1 MPSQATGDLRA
12 TIATNIR
19 SARLAADLTQA
30 QLAAVLG
37 IESMAVSKWERG
49 RHAPSDGNLLALA
62 EHLRKP
68 VSWFYT
74 EHTRKAA

>member
-19 SARLAADLTQA
+19 AARLAADLTQA

-49 RHAPSDGNLLALA
+49 RHAPSGSNLLALA
-62 EHLRKP
+62 EHLHQP

>member
-12 TIATNIR
+12 TVATNIR
-19 SARLAADLTQA
+19 TARLAADLTQA

-49 RHAPSDGNLLALA
+49 LHSPSDSNLVALA
-62 EHLRKP
+62 ERLGRP
-68 VSWFYT
+68 VGWFYT
-74 EHTRKAA
+74 EHDRKAA

>member
-19 SARLAADLTQA
+19 TARLDAELTQA

-37 IESMAVSKWERG
+37 IESMAISKWERG
-49 RHAPSDGNLLALA
+49 HHAPSNGNLLALA
-62 EHLRKP
+62 EHLSRD
-68 VSWFYT
+68 VGWFYT
-74 EHTRKAA
+74 DHAKSAA